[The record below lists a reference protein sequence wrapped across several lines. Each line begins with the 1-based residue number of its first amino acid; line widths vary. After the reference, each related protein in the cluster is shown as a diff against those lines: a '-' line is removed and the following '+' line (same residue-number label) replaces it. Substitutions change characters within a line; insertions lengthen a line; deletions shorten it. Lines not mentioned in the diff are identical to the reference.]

1 MIKDDIEKMRKV
13 APDLVEKLERGET
26 IEAPMYMK
34 IFHQYEHLDI
44 DSKIDLYALIKQDI
58 NNEINK
64 LNDEAYGK

>member
-34 IFHQYEHLDI
+34 IFHQFQQLTEEDQLTLANMIVDYLE
-44 DSKIDLYALIKQDI
+44 KYQ
-58 NNEINK
+58 
-64 LNDEAYGK
+64 YGK